1 MLYNYFKVALRNL
14 SRKKGYSFIN
24 IGGLAIGM
32 AMAML
37 VGLWVYDEL
46 TFDTYHENYGTLVQ
60 VMQHQTLNGIRST
73 GAEIPR
79 PLEFVLR
86 NKYSSDFKYLSM
98 CTWTGENILS
108 TGDRSI
114 SKSGNFFQKDFPEM
128 LSLKMIK
135 GTRNGLNDPTSIMLS
150 ESTAKALFGTEDPL
164 NKSISIANNFDV
176 KVTGV
181 YEDLPYSTSF
191 KNLDFMASWELLN
204 TTEWNKKAIDQW
216 GTNLFHL
223 YAQLNPTADVHAVSE
238 KIKNIKADQA
248 KDQRQFEPEIFLH
261 PMSDWHLQSE
271 WKDGINV
278 GGRIQSV
285 WLFGIIGVFV
295 LLLACINFMNLSTAR
310 SEKRA
315 KEVGI
320 RMTIGSVR
328 SQLISQFLIES
339 FCVVIIAFMLA
350 VMIVILLLP
359 MFNDLAGKRIIIN
372 WTNPFFW
379 LASVAFIFITSLVA
393 GSYPAFYL
401 SSFRPVS
408 VLKGV
413 FKTDRFATAPRK
425 VLVVIQFTV
434 SVTLIIGTVIVY
446 KQIQFSKERPVGYD
460 QNGLV
465 MIQMKSQD
473 FFGKFDVLRNEL
485 KNSGAVTEMS
495 ESSSP
500 VSDLW
505 HTNSGFEWPGKN
517 PDLQTDFAVIRVTHE
532 YGKTV
537 NWKLNAGR
545 DFSREFS
552 TDSTAIILNET
563 AAKFINTKDPVDLEI
578 TWNNNELWGSN
589 KKLHVIGV
597 VDDIIMQSPYAPVK
611 QTIYLI
617 NYKNVGWINLKLN
630 PEKSVNESLATI
642 ESVFKNNIPSAPF
655 EYKFA
660 DAEYAKKFAAEERIG
675 KLASVFA
682 VLAILISCLGLF
694 GLASFVAEQRT
705 KEIGIRKVLG
715 ASVASL
721 CKMLS
726 KDFIVLVM
734 ISCLIAAP
742 VAHYFLSH
750 WLNNFEYH
758 TEISW
763 WVFILAGAGAL
774 GITLFTVSYQA
785 IKAALMN
792 PVNSLKSE

>member
-1 MLYNYFKVALRNL
+1 
-14 SRKKGYSFIN
+14 
-24 IGGLAIGM
+24 
-32 AMAML
+32 
-37 VGLWVYDEL
+37 
-46 TFDTYHENYGTLVQ
+46 
-60 VMQHQTLNGIRST
+60 
-73 GAEIPR
+73 
-79 PLEFVLR
+79 
-86 NKYSSDFKYLSM
+86 
-98 CTWTGENILS
+98 
-108 TGDRSI
+108 
-114 SKSGNFFQKDFPEM
+114 
-128 LSLKMIK
+128 
-135 GTRNGLNDPTSIMLS
+135 
-150 ESTAKALFGTEDPL
+150 
-164 NKSISIANNFDV
+164 
-176 KVTGV
+176 
-181 YEDLPYSTSF
+181 
-191 KNLDFMASWELLN
+191 
-204 TTEWNKKAIDQW
+204 
-216 GTNLFHL
+216 
-223 YAQLNPTADVHAVSE
+223 
-238 KIKNIKADQA
+238 
-248 KDQRQFEPEIFLH
+248 
-261 PMSDWHLQSE
+261 
-271 WKDGINV
+271 
-278 GGRIQSV
+278 
-285 WLFGIIGVFV
+285 
-295 LLLACINFMNLSTAR
+295 
-310 SEKRA
+310 
-315 KEVGI
+315 
-320 RMTIGSVR
+320 
-328 SQLISQFLIES
+328 
-339 FCVVIIAFMLA
+339 
-350 VMIVILLLP
+350 
-359 MFNDLAGKRIIIN
+359 
-372 WTNPFFW
+372 
-379 LASVAFIFITSLVA
+379 
-393 GSYPAFYL
+393 
-401 SSFRPVS
+401 
-408 VLKGV
+408 
-413 FKTDRFATAPRK
+413 
-425 VLVVIQFTV
+425 
-434 SVTLIIGTVIVY
+434 
-446 KQIQFSKERPVGYD
+446 
-460 QNGLV
+460 
-465 MIQMKSQD
+465 
-473 FFGKFDVLRNEL
+473 

-552 TDSTAIILNET
+552 TDSTAVILNET
-563 AAKFINTKDPVDLEI
+563 AAKFINAKDPVDLEI

-630 PEKSVNESLATI
+630 PEKSVNECLSTI
-642 ESVFKNNIPSAPF
+642 ETVFKNNIPSAPF

-660 DAEYAKKFAAEERIG
+660 DTEYAKKFATEERIG

-742 VAHYFLSH
+742 VAYYFLSH

-763 WVFILAGAGAL
+763 WVFILAGTGAL

-792 PVNSLKSE
+792 PMNSLKSE

>member
-1 MLYNYFKVALRNL
+1 
-14 SRKKGYSFIN
+14 
-24 IGGLAIGM
+24 
-32 AMAML
+32 
-37 VGLWVYDEL
+37 
-46 TFDTYHENYGTLVQ
+46 
-60 VMQHQTLNGIRST
+60 
-73 GAEIPR
+73 
-79 PLEFVLR
+79 
-86 NKYSSDFKYLSM
+86 
-98 CTWTGENILS
+98 
-108 TGDRSI
+108 
-114 SKSGNFFQKDFPEM
+114 
-128 LSLKMIK
+128 
-135 GTRNGLNDPTSIMLS
+135 
-150 ESTAKALFGTEDPL
+150 
-164 NKSISIANNFDV
+164 
-176 KVTGV
+176 
-181 YEDLPYSTSF
+181 
-191 KNLDFMASWELLN
+191 
-204 TTEWNKKAIDQW
+204 
-216 GTNLFHL
+216 
-223 YAQLNPTADVHAVSE
+223 
-238 KIKNIKADQA
+238 
-248 KDQRQFEPEIFLH
+248 
-261 PMSDWHLQSE
+261 
-271 WKDGINV
+271 
-278 GGRIQSV
+278 
-285 WLFGIIGVFV
+285 
-295 LLLACINFMNLSTAR
+295 
-310 SEKRA
+310 
-315 KEVGI
+315 
-320 RMTIGSVR
+320 
-328 SQLISQFLIES
+328 
-339 FCVVIIAFMLA
+339 MLA